1 MVQNL
6 PELPFPIWDFI
17 LSHGEVAGEIKELQ
31 VSLVSSTTAPSY
43 SSKAKIC
50 FLLSESSSL

>member
-17 LSHGEVAGEIKELQ
+17 QSHGEVAGEVQELQ
-31 VSLVSSTTAPSY
+31 VSLVSGTTVPSNC
-43 SSKAKIC
+43 SKAKIC
-50 FLLSESSSL
+50 FLLFESSLI

>member
-31 VSLVSSTTAPSY
+31 VSSQQYNST
-43 SSKAKIC
+43 
-50 FLLSESSSL
+50 